1 MQDEKQDVKIEIYK
15 IGFLVSIIHTLDIE
29 NVVIKELLEVYYTG
43 LEQGKLNGFSDTE
56 IIINGKPNLI
66 EFLLNQEIVEFDID
80 INKNKINKK
89 ALNF

>member
-29 NVVIKELLEVYYTG
+29 NVVIKELLEVYYSG
-43 LEQGKLNGFSDTE
+43 LEQGKLNGFTDTE
-56 IIINGKPNLI
+56 IIISDKPNLI
-66 EFLLNQEIVEFDID
+66 NFLLNQEIVEFNID

>member
-1 MQDEKQDVKIEIYK
+1 MQDEKQNVKIEIYK

-29 NVVIKELLEVYYTG
+29 NVVIKELLEVYYSG
-43 LEQGKLNGFSDTE
+43 LEQGKLNGFTDTE
-56 IIINGKPNLI
+56 IIINDKPNLI
-66 EFLLNQEIVEFDID
+66 EFLLNQEIVEFNID

>member
-29 NVVIKELLEVYYTG
+29 NVVIKELLEVYYSG
-43 LEQGKLNGFSDTE
+43 LEQGKLNGFTDTE
-56 IIINGKPNLI
+56 IIINDKPNLI
-66 EFLLNQEIVEFDID
+66 EFLLNQEIFEFNID

>member
-1 MQDEKQDVKIEIYK
+1 MQDEKQNVKIEIYK

-29 NVVIKELLEVYYTG
+29 NVVIKELLEVYYSG
-43 LEQGKLNGFSDTE
+43 LEQGKLNGFTDTE
-56 IIINGKPNLI
+56 IIINDKPNLI
-66 EFLLNQEIVEFDID
+66 EFLLNQEMVEFYID

>member
-29 NVVIKELLEVYYTG
+29 NVVIKELLEVYYSG
-43 LEQGKLNGFSDTE
+43 LEQGKLNGFTDTE
-56 IIINGKPNLI
+56 IIINDKPNLI
-66 EFLLNQEIVEFDID
+66 EFLLNQEIVEFNID

>member
-29 NVVIKELLEVYYTG
+29 NVVIKELLEVYYSG
-43 LEQGKLNGFSDTE
+43 LEQGKLNGFTDTE
-56 IIINGKPNLI
+56 IIINDKPNLI
-66 EFLLNQEIVEFDID
+66 EFLLNQEMVEFYID

>member
-29 NVVIKELLEVYYTG
+29 NVVIKELLEVYYSG
-43 LEQGKLNGFSDTE
+43 LEQGKLNGFTDTE
-56 IIINGKPNLI
+56 IIINDKPNLI
-66 EFLLNQEIVEFDID
+66 NFLLNQETVEFNID

>member
-15 IGFLVSIIHTLDIE
+15 IGFLVSIIRTLDIE
-29 NVVIKELLEVYYTG
+29 NVVIKELLEVYYSG
-43 LEQGKLNGFSDTE
+43 LEQGKLNGFTDTE
-56 IIINGKPNLI
+56 IIISDKPNLI
-66 EFLLNQEIVEFDID
+66 NFLLNQEIVEFNID